1 MWHQTFR
8 LLKNRTF
15 SLRSSWENHKR
26 GDIDFIALNGSNQ
39 LKFSTS
45 LTFHLQIVSFL
56 PLMGLDND
64 KMDQKTDYSTYLLG
78 SDGIV
83 SHMEITD
90 WFFFCNI
97 NKCSFAGSK

>member
-8 LLKNRTF
+8 LLKNRKF

-45 LTFHLQIVSFL
+45 LTFHLQIVSFCL
-56 PLMGLDND
+56 EWVLIND

-90 WFFFCNI
+90 WFFL
-97 NKCSFAGSK
+97 